1 MNIVEQCTG
10 LVDPQPWFV
19 QLVHDF
25 MHMVLDIHWLFVH
38 SVVSTKKR
46 LCCYGQDAFSLNVL
60 PTCEFYL
67 TSSYS
72 FVEN

>member
-46 LCCYGQDAFSLNVL
+46 VCR
-60 PTCEFYL
+60 
-67 TSSYS
+67 
-72 FVEN
+72 